1 MTDLR
6 TAAQQALEAL
16 ECSETTVQYEG
27 FGMARR
33 DADRKHQAAI
43 EALRAALVEDAMQKF
58 TDVNQELEA
67 ALAEPEYPLG
77 QASTDVGVPVYVVKK
92 AEPVQ
97 APQCNPHPKAPHSF
111 MRNASHNEDRYVCAC
126 EGWEPYEAGYQAG
139 MEAAL
144 RAQS

>member
-1 MTDLR
+1 LWHGVKRLNHRGGTVECLPLHDAI
-6 TAAQQALEAL
+6 TAL
-16 ECSETTVQYEG
+16 
-27 FGMARR
+27 
-33 DADRKHQAAI
+33 K
-43 EALRAALVEDAMQKF
+43 AALVEDALQRF
-58 TDVNQELEA
+58 TDVNQEIEA
-67 ALAEPEYPLG
+67 AL
-77 QASTDVGVPVYVVKK
+77 

-111 MRNASHNEDRYVCAC
+111 MRNASHNEDRYVCEC